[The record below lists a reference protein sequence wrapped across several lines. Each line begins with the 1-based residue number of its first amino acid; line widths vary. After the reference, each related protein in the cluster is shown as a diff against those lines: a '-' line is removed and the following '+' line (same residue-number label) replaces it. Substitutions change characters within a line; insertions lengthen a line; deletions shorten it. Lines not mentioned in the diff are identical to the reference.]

1 MSDAMTD
8 RRKAFEEKFR
18 LDQDL
23 QFKVNA
29 RRDKLL
35 GLWLGERLGLG
46 GNALTEYASS
56 VVLSDLAK
64 PGDEDV
70 VAKVLGDIKERG
82 LAISEKEV
90 RAKLHELGTTA
101 KHQIMDEHP

>member
-1 MSDAMTD
+1 MSDAMND

-46 GNALTEYASS
+46 GSALTDYATS
-56 VVLSDLAK
+56 VVMSDLAK

-70 VAKVLGDIKERG
+70 IAKVLGDIKERG

-90 RAKLHELGTTA
+90 HAKLIELGVTA
-101 KHQIMDEHP
+101 KHQVMDEHI